1 MPFNS
6 VWDQRNK
13 TAAMII
19 PLMMQRKRDE
29 QEITMKARA
38 LKLEE
43 DKLRA
48 LETEK
53 SAELKRKIE
62 EAQTKNLV
70 EMWKVMH
77 AGGDEEGI
85 QPIGRELDRR
95 GLPVSK
101 KLTPSLAAQDMSY
114 DEPYLDQATL
124 KPNLRY
130 LVKPK
135 EEKQFTNL
143 EQFLANQ
150 PGMTEE
156 KALELKKKLVTT
168 NPNFKTFYDKTG
180 NPNTIDTTKD
190 RPDPTWSEDKPDKKT
205 SPSTAMGKYIQDN
218 PEATSDEIAQY
229 AIKLKGPQETPAQ
242 KETKNTLIR
251 LEDDIMQTEG
261 RIANLRAGV
270 NIMTTA
276 TDSERPAAIA
286 TLEKQ
291 LETMKTQYKD
301 LGGKRKFGGETK
313 QDTRTDGT
321 PKGPGWLGTLKT
333 TDGSGK
339 VSTEIS
345 VGVNIDGKETLIP
358 TLVPTLTK
366 QEVDHL
372 LAGGKPNDAIVK
384 KAVEHARKQIKNGK
398 SPFKEQAE
406 PTEEEQK
413 EYNKLRK
420 SGLTADQAL
429 RKMGKIK

>member
-1 MPFNS
+1 
-6 VWDQRNK
+6 
-13 TAAMII
+13 
-19 PLMMQRKRDE
+19 
-29 QEITMKARA
+29 
-38 LKLEE
+38 
-43 DKLRA
+43 
-48 LETEK
+48 
-53 SAELKRKIE
+53 
-62 EAQTKNLV
+62 
-70 EMWKVMH
+70 
-77 AGGDEEGI
+77 
-85 QPIGRELDRR
+85 
-95 GLPVSK
+95 
-101 KLTPSLAAQDMSY
+101 MS
-114 DEPYLDQATL
+114 
-124 KPNLRY
+124 
-130 LVKPK
+130 
-135 EEKQFTNL
+135 
-143 EQFLANQ
+143 
-150 PGMTEE
+150 
-156 KALELKKKLVTT
+156 
-168 NPNFKTFYDKTG
+168 
-180 NPNTIDTTKD
+180 I
-190 RPDPTWSEDKPDKKT
+190 S
-205 SPSTAMGKYIQDN
+205 
-218 PEATSDEIAQY
+218 
-229 AIKLKGPQETPAQ
+229 
-242 KETKNTLIR
+242 
-251 LEDDIMQTEG
+251 
-261 RIANLRAGV
+261 
-270 NIMTTA
+270 TTA